1 MGSPP
6 PPFQLAWPQKDR
18 FHDFPNRTLI
28 LEICLEIE
36 TIPEKCYKGACH
48 AQRIKYILTTQSFA
62 WGKQRKLQMKL
73 LLNSINSEI
82 LQNSY
87 HGIITEQ
94 LFNTQQLNNL
104 ILELIKFQQQ

>member
-1 MGSPP
+1 
-6 PPFQLAWPQKDR
+6 
-18 FHDFPNRTLI
+18 
-28 LEICLEIE
+28 
-36 TIPEKCYKGACH
+36 
-48 AQRIKYILTTQSFA
+48 
-62 WGKQRKLQMKL
+62 MKL